1 MVLPSKR
8 FVKLRFED
16 LDDRSEQELIVDS
29 RDLLKDQAKEAMN
42 SMGKIMEQA
51 NAARM
56 AVSHWN

>member
-1 MVLPSKR
+1 MILPSKR

-56 AVSHWN
+56 VVSH